1 MVASG
6 RVVDVLTVLDA
17 ERVAVERFVAFD
29 ARSEERGAVFVFGG
43 YFGGCLKVARGRPS
57 VWERERKRGSDG
69 ATESAQGRARGQVL
83 RQTGLSSEGLGGIGR
98 VQGGPWLLGESLS
111 IEVGQAL
118 GKRWCQAEGERV
130 CIDRR

>member
-1 MVASG
+1 M
-6 RVVDVLTVLDA
+6 
-17 ERVAVERFVAFD
+17 
-29 ARSEERGAVFVFGG
+29 FVFGG

-57 VWERERKRGSDG
+57 VWERERKRKRGSDV

-83 RQTGLSSEGLGGIGR
+83 RQTGLSSEGLGRIGR
-98 VQGGPWLLGESLS
+98 VQGGPWRLDESLS